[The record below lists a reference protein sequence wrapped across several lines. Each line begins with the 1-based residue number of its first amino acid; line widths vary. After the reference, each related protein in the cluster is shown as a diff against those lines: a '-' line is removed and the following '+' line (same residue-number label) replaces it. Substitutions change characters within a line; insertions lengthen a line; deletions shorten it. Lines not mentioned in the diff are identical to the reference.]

1 MGKNTRR
8 ALLGFAIGAGTAA
21 QSFYQTK
28 AAQEAEALREQRLA
42 AIRAE
47 ERGQDRQFAKE
58 TQAEQNAYQTARDEN
73 LAADQTARDSA
84 QVAAL
89 TERDRMNNQAQ
100 LENTALS
107 GRNSLAYADAA
118 ARGGPAA
125 RVIVRTPNGGLQSVA
140 IDDPALSKGLPKGYE
155 LVEGRAGSRFS
166 EIPGSDPAAAAV
178 APAAAGAAPAPT
190 GGGMK
195 DPTPEG
201 ARRYLGPGKYEVYQ
215 RGQWVPST

>member
-8 ALLGFAIGAGTAA
+8 ALLGFAGGALAGA
-21 QSFYQTK
+21 QTFFQTK

-58 TQAEQNAYQTARDEN
+58 AQAEQNAYQTARDEA

-89 TERDRMNNQAQ
+89 TERDRINNQAQ
-100 LENTALS
+100 LDNTALS

-125 RVIVRTPNGGLQSVA
+125 RVIVRTPDGGLQSMA
-140 IDDPALSKGLPKGYE
+140 IDDATLTKGLPKGYE

-166 EIPGSDPAAAAV
+166 EIPGSDPAAAAAA
-178 APAAAGAAPAPT
+178 APAPAGAAPKDPMEGMQCSL
-190 GGGMK
+190 GGGK
-195 DPTPEG
+195 
-201 ARRYLGPGKYEVYQ
+201 LGVY
-215 RGQWVPST
+215 RNGVCTAT

>member
-8 ALLGFAIGAGTAA
+8 ALLGFAGGALAGA
-21 QSFYQTK
+21 QNFFQTK

-47 ERGQDRQFAKE
+47 ERGQDRQFQRE
-58 TQAEQNAYQTARDEN
+58 TMTEQNAMQAARDQTLAEQQAARDDRINTYQTTRDTEQAKQTQQRDVM
-73 LAADQTARDSA
+73 LGSQRQAEIAAMAKNQPASNTGYVEGTDAKGVPFAMTREEYSK
-84 QVAAL
+84 L
-89 TERDRMNNQAQ
+89 TPEQRGGHRFRGQY
-100 LENTALS
+100 
-107 GRNSLAYADAA
+107 GDAA
-118 ARGGPAA
+118 AA
-125 RVIVRTPNGGLQSVA
+125 
-140 IDDPALSKGLPKGYE
+140 E
-155 LVEGRAGSRFS
+155 
-166 EIPGSDPAAAAV
+166 V
-178 APAAAGAAPAPT
+178 APAAAGAAPPPT

>member
-1 MGKNTRR
+1 MGKSTRR
-8 ALLGFAIGAGTAA
+8 ALLGFAVGAGTAA

-47 ERGQDRQFAKE
+47 ERGQDRQFQRE
-58 TQAEQNAYQTARDEN
+58 TMAEQNKYQTGRDER
-73 LAADQTARDSA
+73 LAADQTARDAA
-84 QVAAL
+84 QVTAL
-89 TERDRMNNQAQ
+89 KERDRINNQAQ

-118 ARGGPAA
+118 AKGGPAA
-125 RVIVRTPNGGLQSVA
+125 RVIVRTPEGGLQSIA

-166 EIPGSDPAAAAV
+166 EIPGSDAAAPEAA
-178 APAAAGAAPAPT
+178 APAAAGSARPAPRY
-190 GGGMK
+190 GVLM
-195 DPTPEG
+195 DPDE
-201 ARRYLGPGKYEVYQ
+201 EVPYTT
-215 RGQWVPST
+215 RSTFNPVK